1 MSQVLHLKMTELFCG
16 NYFSP
21 AWPHPSTETVS
32 GGAQSLLGHKQSP
45 IRSVI
50 KVNRSLDFLK
60 VLRFSFPV
68 PVVWPSSLAR
78 FCRKKHI
85 RVLVTG
91 DVSICKRCTKVSH
104 RCETKM
110 CGLSLLTIFTFWV
123 STLWYITLV
132 LYSKRK
138 SSITAPAPLTT
149 KLVSEPHGL

>member
-1 MSQVLHLKMTELFCG
+1 MSQVLHLKMTELFGG

-21 AWPHPSTETVS
+21 AWPHPSTETVF

-91 DVSICKRCTKVSH
+91 DVSICKRFSKVSR

-110 CGLSLLTIFTFWV
+110 CGLSLLAIFTF
-123 STLWYITLV
+123 
-132 LYSKRK
+132 
-138 SSITAPAPLTT
+138 
-149 KLVSEPHGL
+149 